1 MAGRFQKQGTHASD
15 PLLQLVVDEE
25 RQVLRRMSV
34 QVENVLK
41 VCDDGLLAEFVVVE
55 GLSEE
60 MVKLGL
66 EVQKVL
72 WKREKKNTLK
82 PPSISA

>member
-1 MAGRFQKQGTHASD
+1 MAGQFQMQGTHAFD
-15 PLLQLVVDEE
+15 PLLQLVIDEE
-25 RQVLRRMSV
+25 GQVLRGMSV
-34 QVENVLK
+34 EVENVLK
-41 VCDDGLLAEFVVVE
+41 VRYDGLLAEFVVVE
-55 GLSEE
+55 GMSEE

-72 WKREKKNTLK
+72 WKREKNTLK